1 MYFLYTSEFQHKYIS
16 LHKVYFKYTRFWKQ
30 IHLFRK
36 SNRGIYTSE
45 FEYEY
50 IHKFRKSIL
59 IILLSLKKCI
69 NSKSIHQVY
78 IDGLKK
84 KYLKPTWKILEKYS
98 KKYFFSVTN
107 FGNQNISKSTL
118 EEYFIFRIYTEV
130 YLKYSYISAGQN
142 TNKSLHNLWN
152 NGLVVR
158 VQLY

>member
-1 MYFLYTSEFQHKYIS
+1 MDS
-16 LHKVYFKYTRFWKQ
+16 
-30 IHLFRK
+30 
-36 SNRGIYTSE
+36 
-45 FEYEY
+45 
-50 IHKFRKSIL
+50 
-59 IILLSLKKCI
+59 
-69 NSKSIHQVY
+69 
-78 IDGLKK
+78 KK

-118 EEYFIFRIYTEV
+118 EVYFIFRIYTEV

-158 VQLY
+158 VQIYQTKDPRFKTISWLKNYFSFHPSNINLMNTKDSWGLGVKSKSSHHSESVACRQLNYMHKMVHWDK